1 MKNLFLAGAK
11 IIGLLSIFWAI
22 SFIPSIGWAIVQ
34 ARTGSMSANAGA
46 ILNIYI
52 EFAFL
57 IVFGLLLLF
66 RTEKLAT
73 LLKIKEESE
82 IEIKLP
88 ASEILRIGFIF
99 IGIYML
105 GKAIPEFFKTFYILS
120 KSSEFTGGFE
130 KNRYISEL
138 ISSIVKIGLGS
149 WLTFASRK
157 VVRIITTRESKLN
170 ITNRSS

>member
-34 ARTGSMSANAGA
+34 ARTGSMSANVGA

-57 IVFGLLLLF
+57 LVFGLLLLF

-73 LLKIKEESE
+73 LLKIKEESQK
-82 IEIKLP
+82 EIKLP

-105 GKAIPEFFKTFYILS
+105 GKALPAFFKSFYLLS
-120 KSSEFTGGFE
+120 KWSEFRENFDKT
-130 KNRYISEL
+130 RYISEL
-138 ISSIVKIGLGS
+138 ISSVFKIGLGS

-157 VVRIITTRESKLN
+157 VVRIITTKESKLN
-170 ITNRSS
+170 ITTRSS

>member
-1 MKNLFLAGAK
+1 MRNLFLAGAK
-11 IIGLLSIFWAI
+11 ILGLLSIFWSI
-22 SFIPSIGWAIVQ
+22 SYIPSIGWAIVQ
-34 ARTGSMSANAGA
+34 ARTGTMSANAGA
-46 ILNIYI
+46 ILNVYLG
-52 EFAFL
+52 FAVL
-57 IVFGLLLLF
+57 IIFGLILLF

-73 LLKIKEESE
+73 LLKVREESE
-82 IEIKLP
+82 KEIKLP

-99 IGIYML
+99 IGIYFL

-138 ISSIVKIGLGS
+138 ISSIFKIGLGS

-157 VVRIITTRESKLN
+157 VVRIITIRESKLN
-170 ITNRSS
+170 ITSRSS